1 MFSNRIIKKILV
13 PRSSKPQ
20 IKFNDDLL
28 KKILLRSRPQRQSLQ
43 QSHSHYSSQKEMMVY
58 NSLNDVPKFFN
69 LEKNINGHQMHIKG
83 KKLENNKYIVRIQN
97 HSMNKDSIK
106 IINMT
111 KAQVK
116 ELLNG
121 KLPVKKKSQTKPKK
135 KSQTKPKKKSQT
147 KPKKKSQTKPKKK
160 SQTKP
165 KKKSQTKPKKKSQTK
180 PKKKS
185 QTKPKKK

>member
-1 MFSNRIIKKILV
+1 MFSNRIIKKVLV
-13 PRSSKPQ
+13 PRRPKPQ

-28 KKILLRSRPQRQSLQ
+28 KKILLRYTPQSKCVKRN
-43 QSHSHYSSQKEMMVY
+43 HYSSQKEMMVY

-121 KLPVKKKSQTKPKK
+121 KLPIKKKSQTKPKK

-180 PKKKS
+180 PKKK
-185 QTKPKKK
+185 

>member
-28 KKILLRSRPQRQSLQ
+28 KKILLRSRPQSESLQ

-83 KKLENNKYIVRIQN
+83 KKLENNKYIVRIQ
-97 HSMNKDSIK
+97 
-106 IINMT
+106 
-111 KAQVK
+111 
-116 ELLNG
+116 
-121 KLPVKKKSQTKPKK
+121 
-135 KSQTKPKKKSQT
+135 
-147 KPKKKSQTKPKKK
+147 
-160 SQTKP
+160 
-165 KKKSQTKPKKKSQTK
+165 
-180 PKKKS
+180 
-185 QTKPKKK
+185 